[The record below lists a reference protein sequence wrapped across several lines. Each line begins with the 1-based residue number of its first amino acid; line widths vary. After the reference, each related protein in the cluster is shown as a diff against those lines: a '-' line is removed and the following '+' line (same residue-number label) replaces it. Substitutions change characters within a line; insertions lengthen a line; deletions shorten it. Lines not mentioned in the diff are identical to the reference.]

1 MSIRPKKKN
10 LCWCCPCV
18 AALIAQPFLFFFFF
32 YPACDRKSAEEREKN
47 KENGVSVCVF
57 LSSAK
62 SGGPDRKSGQQQQQQ
77 PKFDGLFSSGI
88 SVHSNVVCLVLSS
101 KKERKEIFFVSRTR
115 SLCLSPKHFQT
126 INVNKIPSF
135 SFPMDGARLLRLL
148 LNTRTRKVRFPLHH
162 LFFFF
167 FFFFF

>member
-10 LCWCCPCV
+10 LCCCCPCI
-18 AALIAQPFLFFFFF
+18 AALIAQPFLFFSSFI
-32 YPACDRKSAEEREKN
+32 PRVIENQRRSERKTKKMACL
-47 KENGVSVCVF
+47 CVF

-62 SGGPDRKSGQQQQQQ
+62 SGGPDRKSGQQQQ